1 MDRLEAEVADL
12 RKEIRSYMM
21 TTLILLVSLIGG
33 VAGLMGYLL
42 WERNKVLLPLLSRQ
56 IQHEHRLERLEALLP
71 SAPSS

>member
-1 MDRLEAEVADL
+1 
-12 RKEIRSYMM
+12 
-21 TTLILLVSLIGG
+21 
-33 VAGLMGYLL
+33 MGYLL